1 MVGERDYGSPV
12 TQALREPFQPPPSFF
27 GQPEPTVPEKALTAG
42 MRDTPMA
49 WWIHRWSATFGVLAT
64 LLVAGGL
71 FVARNSG
78 ASGEAVHASP
88 PPGTSPASPQPV
100 RMLTLFWPPYT
111 GEALPYGGESTR
123 ILRSIFEREGI
134 PVEVGYVPWPRA
146 MTMFQQQQVDI
157 LYPVYPER
165 AGQDGCLLSV
175 AYQTTSLS
183 LVERRD
189 TPLRWNLL
197 SDLEAYTLGVVRG
210 YANSP
215 GVDALI
221 RAHRLKVE
229 SDGSD
234 ATNIRK
240 VAAGRIDGA
249 FIDPQVYRYMM
260 EQDVS
265 LQPLRDLVHLGGK
278 SVALR
283 TLHACFQD
291 TEQGRHLRDIFN
303 RAITE
308 QASYKQ

>member
-1 MVGERDYGSPV
+1 
-12 TQALREPFQPPPSFF
+12 
-27 GQPEPTVPEKALTAG
+27 
-42 MRDTPMA
+42 MA
-49 WWIHRWSATFGVLAT
+49 WWIHRWRAAVGVLAAI
-64 LLVAGGL
+64 LVAGGL
-71 FVARNSG
+71 FAARNSG
-78 ASGEAVHASP
+78 ASGEAVHAP
-88 PPGTSPASPQPV
+88 PLPGTSPASPQPI

-111 GEALPYGGESTR
+111 GETLPYGGESTR
-123 ILRSIFEREGI
+123 ILRSVFEREGI
-134 PVEVGYVPWPRA
+134 PVEVGYVPWSRA

-157 LYPVYPER
+157 LYPGYPER
-165 AGQDGCLLSV
+165 AGQDGCLLSA

-210 YANSP
+210 YVNSP

-249 FIDPQVYRYMM
+249 FIDPQVYRYLM

-265 LQPLRDLVHLGGK
+265 LQPLRDLVRLGGK
-278 SVALR
+278 SVAVR

-291 TEQGRHLRDIFN
+291 TDRGRHLRDIFN

-308 QASYKQ
+308 QASDKQ